1 MENPNDLQSSQAVT
15 VDQIIHEIVFTSSRS
30 GGPGGQNVNKVNT
43 KVTIRFDIP
52 GSRVLSDDVK
62 TYLLRKLSGK
72 LTTEGVLVIASQSKR
87 SQLDNKNEVLGKLEE
102 IFRKAFEKKKP
113 RKKTRPGK
121 AAKEKRI
128 ESKKKNAEKKKW
140 RQKL

>member
-87 SQLDNKNEVLGKLEE
+87 SQLDNKNEVFGKLEE

-128 ESKKKNAEKKKW
+128 ESKKRNAEKKKW

>member
-43 KVTIRFDIP
+43 KVTIRLDIP

-87 SQLDNKNEVLGKLEE
+87 SQLDNKNAVLGKLEE